1 MLEEAE
7 EKQERMSTN
16 ERLQMLKGKDHK
28 GVVRSLNPRQKI
40 SDEELI
46 ALFGEIKGKWFYV
59 DDLKKVF
66 DGLIKINTGD
76 PKRTPINSS
85 YFRRLRRL
93 TGRKWRQKRGIDDSG
108 RTLLKV
114 YVRKG

>member
-7 EKQERMSTN
+7 EKQDRMSTN
-16 ERLQMLKGKDHK
+16 ERLRMLKGKDHK

-40 SDEELI
+40 SDEELL
-46 ALFGEIKGKWFYV
+46 ALFGEIKGKWFYI
-59 DDLKKVF
+59 DDLKDVF
-66 DGLIKINTGD
+66 DGLIKINTDD

-93 TGRKWRQKRGIDDSG
+93 TGRKWRQKRGVDEGG
-108 RTLLKV
+108 RTLVKI
-114 YVRKG
+114 YIRKG